1 MLYQA
6 VLPKCRT
13 LLGEQTVHIVWYI
26 QNAEEWT
33 SMLYSKFQDYK
44 FREYKVKK
52 TSIRKGKK
60 MNGTIF
66 FKTHKKYSNYSIKY

>member
-13 LLGEQTVHIVWYI
+13 LLGEQTVNIVWYI
-26 QNAEEWT
+26 QNAEKWT
-33 SMLYSKFQDYK
+33 YMLYSKFQDYK

-60 MNGTIF
+60 MNGTIS
-66 FKTHKKYSNYSIKY
+66 FKTRKSIAIIA